1 MNNEVVEK
9 KDIKTILKL
18 IGETT
23 PVEAI
28 IQNYSENPES
38 AELRSEQ
45 RELENG
51 TIQLAKLMFKSLQK
65 SGLSNEIAIK
75 QILRI
80 EPFNEY
86 PQIIEY
92 LN

>member
-1 MNNEVVEK
+1 MSNEVVEK

-38 AELRSEQ
+38 VELRSEQ
-45 RELENG
+45 KELEQG
-51 TIQLAKLMFKSLQK
+51 TIQLAKLMFESLQK
-65 SGLSNEIAIK
+65 SGVSNEIATK
-75 QILRI
+75 QILNI

-86 PQIIEY
+86 SQIIEY